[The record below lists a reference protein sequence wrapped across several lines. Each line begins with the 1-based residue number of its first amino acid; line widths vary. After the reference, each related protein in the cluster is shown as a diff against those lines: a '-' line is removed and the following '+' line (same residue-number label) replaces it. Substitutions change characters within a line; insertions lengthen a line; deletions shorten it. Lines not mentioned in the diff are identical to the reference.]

1 MAKVQNGAVL
11 RPLRVLMKVGS
22 LAGLSDAQLLERFM
36 GADGEVAELAFA
48 AIIDRHGPM
57 VRRICRQMLGNLHD
71 GEDAFQ
77 AAFFILARK
86 ARTVRTRD
94 SLASWLQGVAYRVC
108 LRARSANSRRRVHER
123 MAATQAGAGASGFR
137 EGETADWGE
146 LLHAE
151 LARLPERFRAPI
163 LLCDLADV
171 AYEEAARLLGCPV
184 GTVKSRLARGR
195 ERLRVRLGRRGLAP
209 PAGMLVAPL
218 VSASV
223 PTTLRDTTAHAAIRF
238 AMHGPLAVG
247 TVSTTASSLT
257 ETVLKSM
264 IMFRLKLAAVVLAL
278 TGFGTTA
285 MAVLAGLEPGGYPL
299 SAPRQTT
306 KDDVSPVPV
315 RTAIAIQPMP
325 ARPQSRKVPLLVA
338 VREMPLLTKVEFR
351 GRKAIRLKEIED
363 TTALKVGNRAD
374 PTRTRLAVGQILKLY
389 EEKGYDLAS
398 VTLLEG
404 GNPGNTKVVIEIFE
418 GPKVKLNSITFVG
431 NHFASAAQL
440 QTKIAAH
447 KPIDEYRKKLIDYYY
462 SEGFFEVKVTP
473 VTRPGTD
480 PGQVDLTFVV
490 SEGTRYKV
498 RDVIIEGNT
507 KIETEKL
514 REGLELHSGKP
525 FKMATREADKNRM
538 LIKYAEI
545 RCVHARIVC
554 EPRFTNEL
562 GVVDLVYKIE
572 EDEPFM
578 LDELRIP
585 GSGHTQEKLMRR
597 EAVSA
602 ALLPLAVP
610 DKNRIEIF
618 RRRLMQL
625 GYFMNDPNRS

>member
-11 RPLRVLMKVGS
+11 RPLRVLMKVGPF
-22 LAGLSDAQLLERFM
+22 AGLSDAQLLEQFM

-71 GEDAFQ
+71 GQDAFQ

-108 LRARSANSRRRVHER
+108 LRARSANSRRRVHEG
-123 MAATQAGAGASGFR
+123 MAATQAGTRASAFN
-137 EGETADWGE
+137 EGETVDWGE

-163 LLCDLADV
+163 LLCDLEGV
-171 AYEEAARLLGCPV
+171 AYEEAARRLGCPV

-209 PAGMLVAPL
+209 SAGMPVAPL
-218 VSASV
+218 VRASV
-223 PTTLRDTTAHAAIRF
+223 PSTLRDATAHAAIRF
-238 AMHGPLAVG
+238 TMHGPLAVG
-247 TVSTTASSLT
+247 TVSTTAISLT

-315 RTAIAIQPMP
+315 ITAIAIQPMP
-325 ARPQSRKVPLLVA
+325 ARPQLRKFPDGPISR
-338 VREMPLLTKVEFR
+338 
-351 GRKAIRLKEIED
+351 IE
-363 TTALKVGNRAD
+363 
-374 PTRTRLAVGQILKLY
+374 
-389 EEKGYDLAS
+389 
-398 VTLLEG
+398 
-404 GNPGNTKVVIEIFE
+404 FE
-418 GPKVKLNSITFVG
+418 GNLT
-431 NHFASAAQL
+431 
-440 QTKIAAH
+440 IATD
-447 KPIDEYRKKLIDYYY
+447 KN

-480 PGQVDLTFVV
+480 LGKVDLTFVV

-498 RDVIIEGNT
+498 RNVIIEGNT

-525 FKMATREADKNRM
+525 FMMATREADKNRM
-538 LIKYAEI
+538 LVKYAEI
-545 RCVHARIVC
+545 RGVHAQIVC

-562 GVVDLVYKIE
+562 GIVDLVYKIE
-572 EDEPFM
+572 EDERFM
-578 LDELRIP
+578 IDELRIP
-585 GSGHTQEKLMRR
+585 GSGRIQEILMRR
-597 EAVSA
+597 EAVSG
-602 ALLPLAVP
+602 ALLPLEVQ

-625 GYFMNDPNRS
+625 GYFMNDPNRD